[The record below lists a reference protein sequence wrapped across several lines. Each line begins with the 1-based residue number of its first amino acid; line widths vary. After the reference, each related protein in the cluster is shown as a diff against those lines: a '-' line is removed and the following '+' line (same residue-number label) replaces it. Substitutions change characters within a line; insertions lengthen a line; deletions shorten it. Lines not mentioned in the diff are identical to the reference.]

1 MSLDSVAPPHT
12 AATDFFFPFFG
23 SPERTV
29 SDAPHVSDARLDVK
43 SLRAV
48 ASAFIGP
55 LRIVCLISRVRV
67 PMSDMPMRPT
77 TLAREG
83 RATCSD
89 ALSDVLPP
97 SSCDYRVGAVPNVRA
112 HQFNRPRSP
121 SKNKPS
127 FGGPASEPRTL
138 GKPPLNFSSTRCSM
152 SAELVFFVIAR
163 IPPRAWSPRVLLQLA
178 RTIPVVPAT
187 SKFWQSRER
196 AAARI
201 RTFMRANTEI
211 PPPAAQTDPRG
222 SRPSATG
229 TFFSVFRLLASA
241 PSVIRLLP
249 PSVNSRFGIPMSIPP
264 PHLVPDACRD
274 IIF

>member
-1 MSLDSVAPPHT
+1 
-12 AATDFFFPFFG
+12 
-23 SPERTV
+23 
-29 SDAPHVSDARLDVK
+29 
-43 SLRAV
+43 
-48 ASAFIGP
+48 
-55 LRIVCLISRVRV
+55 
-67 PMSDMPMRPT
+67 MPMRPT

-121 SKNKPS
+121 SKKQTEFWRS
-127 FGGPASEPRTL
+127 RERAAHVGEA
-138 GKPPLNFSSTRCSM
+138 
-152 SAELVFFVIAR
+152 AAQFFFNA
-163 IPPRAWSPRVLLQLA
+163 LLDLA